1 MIKEIVKG
9 SWAPGAVVWV
19 VMGLAAGPALAQSA
33 ASAAAQSAA
42 GFREFEGSWSGS
54 GTLSHTD
61 GRTERLRCGADYV
74 ARGDVMSQR
83 LRCRSDTTGFDL
95 INTLR
100 NEGGRL
106 AGEWAET
113 TRNVRGPLA
122 GRLGRGSMQG
132 SAQGPGFSA
141 GISVAVRGNRQ
152 SVSIRSQGGDI
163 AAVSIALVR
172 GR

>member
-1 MIKEIVKG
+1 MVKEIVKG
-9 SWAPGAVVWV
+9 SWAAGAAVCLLL
-19 VMGLAAGPALAQSA
+19 GLAASPAQAQSA
-33 ASAAAQSAA
+33 AAQAAAA
-42 GFREFEGSWSGS
+42 GFHEFEGSWSGS

-95 INTLR
+95 VNTLR
-100 NEGGRL
+100 NDSGRL
-106 AGEWAET
+106 AGEWSET

-152 SVSIRSQGGDI
+152 SVSIRAQGGDI

>member
-1 MIKEIVKG
+1 MVKEIVRG
-9 SWAPGAVVWV
+9 SWAAGAAVVLLL
-19 VMGLAAGPALAQSA
+19 GLAGPPALAQSPA
-33 ASAAAQSAA
+33 AQAAAG

-100 NEGGRL
+100 NEGGRR
-106 AGEWAET
+106 AGEWVET
-113 TRNVRGPLA
+113 SRNVRGPLA

>member
-1 MIKEIVKG
+1 MVKEIVKG
-9 SWAPGAVVWV
+9 SWAAGAAVCLLL
-19 VMGLAAGPALAQSA
+19 GLAGPPALAQSA
-33 ASAAAQSAA
+33 AAQAAAA
-42 GFREFEGSWSGS
+42 GFHEFEGSWSGS
-54 GTLSHTD
+54 GTLAHTD

-106 AGEWAET
+106 AGEWVET
-113 TRNVRGPLA
+113 SRNVRGPLA

-152 SVSIRSQGGDI
+152 SVAIRSQGGDI

>member
-1 MIKEIVKG
+1 MRKAVF
-9 SWAPGAVVWV
+9 SGAGVAIALLL
-19 VMGLAAGPALAQSA
+19 GLAAGPVNAQSA
-33 ASAAAQSAA
+33 AAQAAA
-42 GFREFEGSWSGS
+42 GFRDFEGSWSGS
-54 GTLSHTD
+54 GTLAHED

-95 INTLR
+95 VNTIR

-106 AGEWAET
+106 GGEWVET
-113 TRNVRGPLA
+113 TRNVRGPIA

-152 SVSIRSQGGDI
+152 SVAIRAQGGDI
-163 AAVSIALVR
+163 AAVNIALVR

>member
-1 MIKEIVKG
+1 MVKGIVRG
-9 SWAPGAVVWV
+9 SWAAGAAAL
-19 VMGLAAGPALAQSA
+19 MLLGLVGGAALAQSA
-33 ASAAAQSAA
+33 AAQAASG
-42 GFREFEGSWSGS
+42 GFQEFEGSWSGS

-74 ARGDVMSQR
+74 ARGDMMSQR

-106 AGEWAET
+106 AGEWVET
-113 TRNVRGPLA
+113 SRNVRGPLA

-141 GISVAVRGNRQ
+141 GISVAVKGNRQ

>member
-1 MIKEIVKG
+1 MIKAIVRG
-9 SWAPGAVVWV
+9 SWAACVAGCCLL
-19 VMGLAAGPALAQSA
+19 GLAGPPALAQSA
-33 ASAAAQSAA
+33 AAQAAAG
-42 GFREFEGSWSGS
+42 GFHEFEGSWSGS

-106 AGEWAET
+106 AGEWVET
-113 TRNVRGPLA
+113 SRNVRGPLA

-152 SVSIRSQGGDI
+152 SVAIRSQGGDI

>member
-1 MIKEIVKG
+1 MRKAVF
-9 SWAPGAVVWV
+9 SGAGVAIALLL
-19 VMGLAAGPALAQSA
+19 GLAAGPVNAQSA
-33 ASAAAQSAA
+33 AAQAAA
-42 GFREFEGSWSGS
+42 GFRDFEGSWSGS
-54 GTLSHTD
+54 GTLAHED
-61 GRTERLRCGADYV
+61 GRTE
-74 ARGDVMSQR
+74 R

-95 INTLR
+95 VNTIR

-106 AGEWAET
+106 GGEWVET
-113 TRNVRGPLA
+113 TRNVRGPIA

-152 SVSIRSQGGDI
+152 SVAIRAQGGDI
-163 AAVSIALVR
+163 AAVNIALVR

>member
-1 MIKEIVKG
+1 VIKAIVRG
-9 SWAPGAVVWV
+9 SWAAGAAGCLLL
-19 VMGLAAGPALAQSA
+19 GLAGAPALAQSA
-33 ASAAAQSAA
+33 AAQAAAG
-42 GFREFEGSWSGS
+42 GFHEFEGSWSGS

-106 AGEWAET
+106 AGEWVET
-113 TRNVRGPLA
+113 SRNVRGPLA

-141 GISVAVRGNRQ
+141 GISVAVKGNRQ
-152 SVSIRSQGGDI
+152 SVAIRSQGGDI

>member
-1 MIKEIVKG
+1 MVKEIVKG
-9 SWAPGAVVWV
+9 SWAAGAAVCLLL
-19 VMGLAAGPALAQSA
+19 GLAGSPALAQSA
-33 ASAAAQSAA
+33 AAQAAAA
-42 GFREFEGSWSGS
+42 GFQEFEGSWSGS

-95 INTLR
+95 VNTLR
-100 NEGGRL
+100 NDGGRL
-106 AGEWAET
+106 AGEWSET

-152 SVSIRSQGGDI
+152 SVSIRAQGGDI
-163 AAVSIALVR
+163 AAVTVALVR

>member
-1 MIKEIVKG
+1 VVKEIVRG
-9 SWAPGAVVWV
+9 SWAAGAAGCLLL
-19 VMGLAAGPALAQSA
+19 GLAGAPALAQSA
-33 ASAAAQSAA
+33 AAQAAAG
-42 GFREFEGSWSGS
+42 GFHEFEGSWSGS

-95 INTLR
+95 VNTLR

-106 AGEWAET
+106 AGEWVET
-113 TRNVRGPLA
+113 SRNVRGPLA

-141 GISVAVRGNRQ
+141 GISVAVKGNRQ
-152 SVSIRSQGGDI
+152 SVAIRSQGGDI

>member
-1 MIKEIVKG
+1 MVKEIVKG

>member
-1 MIKEIVKG
+1 MIRAIFG
-9 SWAPGAVVWV
+9 GAGASGAA
-19 VMGLAAGPALAQSA
+19 MLLIALAAGSASAQSA
-33 ASAAAQSAA
+33 ASAAAQSGG

-95 INTLR
+95 VNTVR
-100 NEGGRL
+100 NDGGRL
-106 AGEWAET
+106 AGEWVET
-113 TRNVRGPLA
+113 SRNVRGPLA

-152 SVSIRSQGGDI
+152 SVAIRAQGGDI
-163 AAVSIALVR
+163 AAVSIALAR

>member
-1 MIKEIVKG
+1 VCFLLG
-9 SWAPGAVVWV
+9 LGAS
-19 VMGLAAGPALAQSA
+19 PALAQSA
-33 ASAAAQSAA
+33 AAQAAAG
-42 GFREFEGSWSGS
+42 GFHDFEGSWSGS

-95 INTLR
+95 INTVR

-106 AGEWAET
+106 AGEWVET
-113 TRNVRGPLA
+113 SRNVRGPLA

-141 GISVAVRGNRQ
+141 GISVAVKGNRQ
-152 SVSIRSQGGDI
+152 SVAIRSQGGDI

>member
-1 MIKEIVKG
+1 MVKEIVQG
-9 SWAPGAVVWV
+9 SWAAGAAACLLL
-19 VMGLAAGPALAQSA
+19 GLAGAPALAQT
-33 ASAAAQSAA
+33 AAAQAAA
-42 GFREFEGSWSGS
+42 GGFHEFEGSWSGS

-106 AGEWAET
+106 AGEWVET
-113 TRNVRGPLA
+113 SRNVRGPLA

-141 GISVAVRGNRQ
+141 GISVAVKGNRQ

>member
-1 MIKEIVKG
+1 MVKEIVKG
-9 SWAPGAVVWV
+9 SR
-19 VMGLAAGPALAQSA
+19 AAGAAVCLLLGLGGAPALAQSA
-33 ASAAAQSAA
+33 AAQAAAA
-42 GFREFEGSWSGS
+42 GFHEFEGSWSGS

-95 INTLR
+95 VNTLR
-100 NEGGRL
+100 NDGGRL
-106 AGEWAET
+106 AGEWSET

-122 GRLGRGSMQG
+122 GRLGRGSMQC

-152 SVSIRSQGGDI
+152 SVSIRAQGGDI
-163 AAVSIALVR
+163 AAVTVALVR

>member
-1 MIKEIVKG
+1 MSKVIFG
-9 SWAPGAVVWV
+9 CAGAAGAVISLVI
-19 VMGLAAGPALAQSA
+19 GLAAGPASAQSA
-33 ASAAAQSAA
+33 ASAAAQSGV
-42 GFREFEGSWSGS
+42 GFHEFEGSWSGS

-95 INTLR
+95 VNTLR

-106 AGEWAET
+106 AGEWSET

-152 SVSIRSQGGDI
+152 SVSIRAQGGDI
-163 AAVSIALVR
+163 AAVTVALVR

>member
-1 MIKEIVKG
+1 MIKAIVRG
-9 SWAPGAVVWV
+9 SWAAGAAGCLLL
-19 VMGLAAGPALAQSA
+19 GLAGAPALAQSA
-33 ASAAAQSAA
+33 AAQAAAG
-42 GFREFEGSWSGS
+42 GFHEFEGSWSGS

-106 AGEWAET
+106 AGEWVET
-113 TRNVRGPLA
+113 SRNVRGPLA

-141 GISVAVRGNRQ
+141 GISVAVKGNRQ
-152 SVSIRSQGGDI
+152 SVAIRSQGGDI

>member
-1 MIKEIVKG
+1 MGKAIYRG
-9 SWAPGAVVWV
+9 SG
-19 VMGLAAGPALAQSA
+19 AAGAMVLFVLGLVAQPALAQ
-33 ASAAAQSAA
+33 QGG

-54 GTLSHTD
+54 GSLSHTD
-61 GRTERLRCGADYV
+61 GRTERLRCGADY
-74 ARGDVMSQR
+74 AGRGDVMNLR

-95 INTLR
+95 INSLR

-106 AGEWAET
+106 SGEWAET
-113 TRNVRGPLA
+113 TRNVRGPIV
-122 GRLGRGSMQG
+122 GRLGHGSMQG

-141 GISVAVRGNRQ
+141 GISIAVRGNRQ

-163 AAVSIALVR
+163 AAVNIALVR

>member
-1 MIKEIVKG
+1 MVKEIVRG
-9 SWAPGAVVWV
+9 SWAAGAAGCLLL
-19 VMGLAAGPALAQSA
+19 GLAGAPALAQSA
-33 ASAAAQSAA
+33 AAQAAAG
-42 GFREFEGSWSGS
+42 GFHEFEGSWSGS

-106 AGEWAET
+106 AGEWVET
-113 TRNVRGPLA
+113 SRNVRGPLA

-141 GISVAVRGNRQ
+141 GISVAVKGNRQ
-152 SVSIRSQGGDI
+152 SVAIRSQGGDI

>member
-1 MIKEIVKG
+1 MSKAIFGG
-9 SWAPGAVVWV
+9 SGAAGAVILWV
-19 VMGLAAGPALAQSA
+19 LGLAASPASAQSA
-33 ASAAAQSAA
+33 ASAAAQS
-42 GFREFEGSWSGS
+42 GGDFHEFEGSWSGS

-106 AGEWAET
+106 AGEWSET

-141 GISVAVRGNRQ
+141 GISVAVKGNRQ

-163 AAVSIALVR
+163 AAVTVALVR

>member
-1 MIKEIVKG
+1 MVKEIVRG
-9 SWAPGAVVWV
+9 SWAAGAAGCLLL
-19 VMGLAAGPALAQSA
+19 GLAGAPALAQSA
-33 ASAAAQSAA
+33 AAQAAAA

-95 INTLR
+95 VNTLR
-100 NEGGRL
+100 NDGGRL

-152 SVSIRSQGGDI
+152 SVSIRAQGGDI
-163 AAVSIALVR
+163 AAVTVALVR

>member
-1 MIKEIVKG
+1 MVKEIVKG
-9 SWAPGAVVWV
+9 SWAAGAAVCLLL
-19 VMGLAAGPALAQSA
+19 GLAASPAQAQSA
-33 ASAAAQSAA
+33 AAQAAAA
-42 GFREFEGSWSGS
+42 GFHEFEGSWSGS

-95 INTLR
+95 VNTLR
-100 NEGGRL
+100 NDGGRL
-106 AGEWAET
+106 AGEWSET

-152 SVSIRSQGGDI
+152 SVSIRAQGGDI
-163 AAVSIALVR
+163 AAVSVALVR

>member
-1 MIKEIVKG
+1 MVKEIVRG
-9 SWAPGAVVWV
+9 SWAAGAAGCLLL
-19 VMGLAAGPALAQSA
+19 GLAGPPALAQSA
-33 ASAAAQSAA
+33 AAQAAAG
-42 GFREFEGSWSGS
+42 GFHEFEGSWSGS

-100 NEGGRL
+100 NEGGWL
-106 AGEWAET
+106 AGEWVET
-113 TRNVRGPLA
+113 SRNVRGPLA

-141 GISVAVRGNRQ
+141 GISVAVKGNRQ
-152 SVSIRSQGGDI
+152 SVAIRSQGGDI
-163 AAVSIALVR
+163 AVVSIALVR

>member
-1 MIKEIVKG
+1 MRKATYQG
-9 SWAPGAVVWV
+9 SV
-19 VMGLAAGPALAQSA
+19 AACAAAMLVLGVAALPASAQSA
-33 ASAAAQSAA
+33 ASAAAQSAG
-42 GFREFEGSWSGS
+42 GFQDFAGSWSGS

-74 ARGDVMSQR
+74 ARGDMMSQR

-95 INTLR
+95 VNTLR

-106 AGEWAET
+106 GGEWIET
-113 TRNVRGPLA
+113 TRNVRGPIA

-152 SVSIRSQGGDI
+152 SVSIRAQGGDI

>member
-1 MIKEIVKG
+1 VVKEIVKG
-9 SWAPGAVVWV
+9 SWAAGAAFCLLL
-19 VMGLAAGPALAQSA
+19 GLAGAPALGQ
-33 ASAAAQSAA
+33 SAAAQAAAA
-42 GFREFEGSWSGS
+42 GFHEFEGSWSGS

-95 INTLR
+95 VNTLR

-106 AGEWAET
+106 AGEWSET

-152 SVSIRSQGGDI
+152 SVSIRAQGGDI
-163 AAVSIALVR
+163 AAVSVALVR

>member
-1 MIKEIVKG
+1 MIKAIVRG
-9 SWAPGAVVWV
+9 SWAAG
-19 VMGLAAGPALAQSA
+19 AAGCFLLGLGASPALAQSA
-33 ASAAAQSAA
+33 AAQAAAG
-42 GFREFEGSWSGS
+42 GFHDFEGSWSGS

-95 INTLR
+95 VNTQR

-106 AGEWAET
+106 AGEWSET

-141 GISVAVRGNRQ
+141 GISVAVKGNRQ

>member
-1 MIKEIVKG
+1 
-9 SWAPGAVVWV
+9 
-19 VMGLAAGPALAQSA
+19 
-33 ASAAAQSAA
+33 
-42 GFREFEGSWSGS
+42 
-54 GTLSHTD
+54 
-61 GRTERLRCGADYV
+61 LRCGADYV

-95 INTLR
+95 VNTLR
-100 NEGGRL
+100 NDGGRL
-106 AGEWAET
+106 AGEWSET

-152 SVSIRSQGGDI
+152 SVAIRSQGGDI

>member
-1 MIKEIVKG
+1 MVKEIVKG
-9 SWAPGAVVWV
+9 SWAAGAAVCLLL
-19 VMGLAAGPALAQSA
+19 GQAGAPALAQSA
-33 ASAAAQSAA
+33 AAQAAAE

-95 INTLR
+95 VNTLR

-106 AGEWAET
+106 AGEWSET

-141 GISVAVRGNRQ
+141 GISVAVKGNRQ

>member
-1 MIKEIVKG
+1 MSKVIFG
-9 SWAPGAVVWV
+9 GAGAAGVVISLV
-19 VMGLAAGPALAQSA
+19 LGLAAGPASAQSA
-33 ASAAAQSAA
+33 ASAAAQSGG
-42 GFREFEGSWSGS
+42 GFHEFEGSWS

-95 INTLR
+95 VNTLR

-141 GISVAVRGNRQ
+141 GISVAVKGNRQ

-163 AAVSIALVR
+163 AAVTIALVR

>member
-1 MIKEIVKG
+1 MSKVIFG
-9 SWAPGAVVWV
+9 CAGAAGAVISLVI
-19 VMGLAAGPALAQSA
+19 GLAAGPASAQSA
-33 ASAAAQSAA
+33 ASAAAQSGV
-42 GFREFEGSWSGS
+42 GFHEFEGSWSGS

-95 INTLR
+95 VNTLR

-106 AGEWAET
+106 AGEWSET

-141 GISVAVRGNRQ
+141 GISVAVKGNRQ
-152 SVSIRSQGGDI
+152 SVSIRSPGGDS

>member
-83 LRCRSDTTGFDL
+83 LRCLSDTTGFDL

>member
-1 MIKEIVKG
+1 MSRVITGGV
-9 SWAPGAVVWV
+9 GAAGAAIALVL
-19 VMGLAAGPALAQSA
+19 GLAVSPASAQSA
-33 ASAAAQSAA
+33 ASAAAQSAG
-42 GFREFEGSWSGS
+42 GFHDFEGSWSGS

-95 INTLR
+95 VNTLR

-106 AGEWAET
+106 AGEWSET

-141 GISVAVRGNRQ
+141 GISVAVKGNRQ
-152 SVSIRSQGGDI
+152 SVS
-163 AAVSIALVR
+163 APR
-172 GR
+172 GETSRR

>member
-1 MIKEIVKG
+1 MVKEIVRG
-9 SWAPGAVVWV
+9 SWAAGAAGCLLL
-19 VMGLAAGPALAQSA
+19 GLAAPPALAQSA
-33 ASAAAQSAA
+33 AAQAAAG
-42 GFREFEGSWSGS
+42 GFHEFEGSWSGS

-95 INTLR
+95 INTVR

-106 AGEWAET
+106 AGEWVET
-113 TRNVRGPLA
+113 SRNVRGPLA

-141 GISVAVRGNRQ
+141 GISVAVKGNRQ

-163 AAVSIALVR
+163 AAVTVALVR

>member
-1 MIKEIVKG
+1 MIKEIVRG
-9 SWAPGAVVWV
+9 SWAAV
-19 VMGLAAGPALAQSA
+19 AAGCLLLGLGASPALAQSA
-33 ASAAAQSAA
+33 AAQAAAG
-42 GFREFEGSWSGS
+42 GFHDFEGSWSGS

-95 INTLR
+95 INTVR

-106 AGEWAET
+106 AGEWVET
-113 TRNVRGPLA
+113 SRNVRGPLA

-141 GISVAVRGNRQ
+141 GISVAVKGNRQ
-152 SVSIRSQGGDI
+152 SVAIRSQGGDI

>member
-1 MIKEIVKG
+1 VVKEIVKG
-9 SWAPGAVVWV
+9 SWAAGAAGCLLL
-19 VMGLAAGPALAQSA
+19 GLAGAPALAQSA
-33 ASAAAQSAA
+33 AAQAVA
-42 GFREFEGSWSGS
+42 GGFHDFEGSWSGS

-95 INTLR
+95 VNTLR

-106 AGEWAET
+106 AGEWVET
-113 TRNVRGPLA
+113 SRNVRGPLA

-141 GISVAVRGNRQ
+141 GISVAVKGNRQ
-152 SVSIRSQGGDI
+152 SVAIRSQGGDI

>member
-1 MIKEIVKG
+1 MREAIFQR
-9 SWAPGAVVWV
+9 S
-19 VMGLAAGPALAQSA
+19 MAAGAAFVCVLSLAGTSASAQSV
-33 ASAAAQSAA
+33 ASAAAQSAR
-42 GFREFEGSWSGS
+42 GFQDFAGSWSGS

-106 AGEWAET
+106 AGEWSET
-113 TRNVRGPLA
+113 TRNVRGPVA

-141 GISVAVRGNRQ
+141 GISVAVKGNRQ
-152 SVSIRSQGGDI
+152 SVSIRAQGGDI
-163 AAVSIALVR
+163 AAVSVALVR

>member
-1 MIKEIVKG
+1 MIRAIFG
-9 SWAPGAVVWV
+9 GAGASGAA
-19 VMGLAAGPALAQSA
+19 MLLIALAAGSASAQSA
-33 ASAAAQSAA
+33 ASAAAQSGG

-54 GTLSHTD
+54 GTLSHAD

-95 INTLR
+95 INTVR
-100 NEGGRL
+100 NDGGRL
-106 AGEWAET
+106 AGEWVET
-113 TRNVRGPLA
+113 SRNVRGPLA

-152 SVSIRSQGGDI
+152 SVAIRAQGGDI
-163 AAVSIALVR
+163 AAVSIALAR